1 MAQHKTDRDTHPSE
15 PSDKTRQLEIL
26 NHVAKALSESLEIK
40 DVLSTALSEA
50 MRALS
55 VEHGGIYILDEG
67 TGKLH
72 LQVEHQLT
80 EAFVR
85 ENTDIELGIGCAG
98 TAVVTKE
105 MFSALGQPNK
115 AVVCAN
121 AERLMD
127 IDCLVAAPI
136 VYKGRALGVLEL
148 FAQRARKL
156 TVAEADLLASILSHI
171 AVAVENASAHKSI
184 RQALAT
190 SHMLLQAVETIAS
203 VLEVGEVLA
212 RLTELATK
220 AVEVSRVRIL
230 FYDEQRDEI
239 VLAAG
244 RGDTP
249 PVGTTYGVGD
259 LTQEQRH
266 VLETQKSSIVRLTPG
281 DEPKTI
287 LARNVVS
294 ELIAPLSYKN
304 TVLGIMLL
312 DDPGTDR
319 VFSATDIELTE
330 ALSRYAAVAIAN
342 ARAYSQQQEIAAT
355 LQRSFLP
362 LQIPVIPG
370 IQTGTHYASATT
382 GALVGG
388 DFYAIFVCPRKRLC
402 IAIGDVSGK
411 GIGATATAAGVKNI
425 LHMLAIDGC
434 SPASILSRTNELISP
449 QLAGSQFITMTMV
462 ALEPVS
468 GHLLYGNAGHPPP
481 LIYRRSSK
489 SAMPMPVGNEP
500 LGVSAEPVY
509 HETADILS
517 PGEFVV
523 LYTDGVIE
531 ARRDKELYGEDRLI
545 EAVNAA
551 AGLDAQKIVE
561 WIVDDVTTFCGGS
574 IADDIALLVVK
585 RTS

>member
-1 MAQHKTDRDTHPSE
+1 MAEHITDRDGQPSE
-15 PSDKTRQLEIL
+15 AQNKTRQLEIL
-26 NHVAKALSESLEIK
+26 NHVARALSESLEIE
-40 DVLSTALSEA
+40 DVLNTALTEA
-50 MRALS
+50 MRALG
-55 VEHGGIYILDEG
+55 VEHGGIYILDEA
-67 TGKLH
+67 TGRLH

-80 EAFVR
+80 QAFVK
-85 ENTDIELGIGCAG
+85 ENTDIELGSGCAG

-121 AERLMD
+121 AERLMGV
-127 IDCLVAAPI
+127 DCLVAAPI

-148 FAQRARKL
+148 FAGRARRL
-156 TVAEADLLASILSHI
+156 TVAEADLLTSILSHI
-171 AVAVENASAHKSI
+171 AVAVENASAHKKI

-190 SHMLLQAVETIAS
+190 SHMLLQATETIAS

-220 AVEVSRVRIL
+220 AVEVGRVRIL
-230 FYDEQRDEI
+230 FYDDQREEL

-249 PVGTTYGVGD
+249 PVGTTYAIGD
-259 LTQEQRH
+259 LTKEQRH
-266 VLETQKSSIVRLTPG
+266 VLEISKSSIVRVSP
-281 DEPKTI
+281 DHEPKAI

-294 ELIAPLSYKN
+294 ELIAPLSYKD

-312 DDPGTDR
+312 DDPGIDR
-319 VFSATDIELTE
+319 AFSATDIELTE
-330 ALSRYAAVAIAN
+330 ALSRHAAVAIAN

-388 DFYAIFVCPRKRLC
+388 DFYAIFVCPRKRLS
-402 IAIGDVSGK
+402 IAMGDVSGK
-411 GIGATATAAGVKNI
+411 GIGATATAASVKNI
-425 LHMLAIDGC
+425 LQMLAIDGC
-434 SPASILSRTNELISP
+434 DPASILSRTNELISP
-449 QLAGSQFITMTMV
+449 QLSGSQFITMTMV
-462 ALEPVS
+462 ALEPSS
-468 GHLLYGNAGHPPP
+468 GRLLYGNAGHPPP
-481 LIYRRSSK
+481 LIYRRSSR
-489 SAMPMPVGNEP
+489 SAVPMPVGNVP
-500 LGVSAEPVY
+500 LGVAEEAVY
-509 HETADILS
+509 RETADILE

-531 ARRDKELYGEDRLI
+531 ARRDKELYGEERLI
-545 EAVNAA
+545 EAVGAA
-551 AGLDAQKIVE
+551 AELDAQKIVE
-561 WIVDDVTTFCGGS
+561 RIVDDVKTFCGGIIS
-574 IADDIALLVVK
+574 DDIALLVVK
-585 RTS
+585 RTP